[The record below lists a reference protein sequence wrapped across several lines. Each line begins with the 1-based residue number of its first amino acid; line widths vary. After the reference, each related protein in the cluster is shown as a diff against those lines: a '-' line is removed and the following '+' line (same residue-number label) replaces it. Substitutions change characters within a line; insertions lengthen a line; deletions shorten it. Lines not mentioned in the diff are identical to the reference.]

1 MTNHHSTRPP
11 RPRRAT
17 PSAEAVAPHGSFLQA
32 KIFSG
37 LGPEDL
43 ARVAAS
49 FRSRPFERGHQL
61 FREGEPATVYYLVG
75 EGQVK
80 IVQTSPEGLE
90 VILHIFG
97 PGEIIGALPT
107 LGEGAYPGSAIALT
121 DGLAFSIDSEDFDDI
136 LQRHPSVTVRL
147 LRFATEVLQAS
158 HVRLRELATQRVEQR
173 IARTIA
179 RLASQTGVKTEEGV
193 TLSTPLSRQDLANL
207 TGTTLFTVSRT
218 LKAWERKGIL
228 RSSRNRLTVLNPHA
242 LIAIGEDL
250 IERPP
255 SS

>member
-1 MTNHHSTRPP
+1 MTNRHTTLPP
-11 RPRRAT
+11 PPRRAT
-17 PSAEAVAPHGSFLQA
+17 PIPEALPPHAGFVQA

-49 FRSRPFERGHQL
+49 FRSRPFQRGRQL
-61 FREGEPATVYYLVG
+61 FRQGDPAAVYYLVG

-107 LGEGAYPGSAIALT
+107 LGEGAYPGTAVALT
-121 DGLAFSIDSEDFDDI
+121 DGLAFAIEADDFDDI

-179 RLASQTGVKTEEGV
+179 RLATQTGVKTDDGV

-218 LKAWERKGIL
+218 LKAWERRGIL